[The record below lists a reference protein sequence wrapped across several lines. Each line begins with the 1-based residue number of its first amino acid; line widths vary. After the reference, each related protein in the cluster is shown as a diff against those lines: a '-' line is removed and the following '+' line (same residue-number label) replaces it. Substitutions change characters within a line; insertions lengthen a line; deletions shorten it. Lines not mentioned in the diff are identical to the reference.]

1 MNKQYEKKI
10 VVDGKIYWY
19 DPDRDIYYP
28 RNEPMSAFD
37 KYAWI
42 VLILVLL
49 ATITLMGWWDR

>member
-19 DPDRDIYYP
+19 DPARDIYYP

>member
-1 MNKQYEKKI
+1 MNEHYEKKI
-10 VVDGKIYWY
+10 VVDGKTYWY